1 MRERV
6 AVYGGWVQAG
16 PCPSGGYH
24 VAALL
29 PLVAPVPPAAY
40 PDASRAGAA

>member
-1 MRERV
+1 V

-29 PLVAPVPPAAY
+29 PLVEPAAPPVAY